1 MADKTDFGKFVLERN
16 ESLIELA
23 DTKASIII
31 GIDGVILALLFESGR
46 SSSPYPLL
54 GTVILL
60 AFSGLFAFL
69 AIKPRIISGTPD
81 TKIFYGAITK
91 KTRET
96 FVTEFSSANEDE
108 VLKDL
113 ANNIFTLAAI
123 QKLKFRY
130 LKLSI
135 WLLILAFIPLSLMLF
150 MQSAVASS
158 SLGTQT
164 TFVDQA
170 SYVAIAAGFLATFF
184 GVILGFE
191 LERRRDSKN
200 RKERLVGAL
209 EMIKDEIER
218 NIGLCEQIQN
228 ELTKDPGFVQYY
240 LLKTTTWT
248 SVASVLVDLKS
259 PKLAKQIASEYFDYE
274 HLNRRINARFEFFK
288 TGDPSNVIHA
298 RAFANIT
305 GSVIVGVKDLQV
317 SSKNVVNAIKTQL
330 DQMK

>member
-1 MADKTDFGKFVLERN
+1 MVVDTCVHTFVADAVHAICSCIEFARN
-16 ESLIELA
+16 A
-23 DTKASIII
+23 D
-31 GIDGVILALLFESGR
+31 DVRR
-46 SSSPYPLL
+46 SSKLRRNSSGVP
-54 GTVILL
+54 GNIL
-60 AFSGLFAFL
+60 
-69 AIKPRIISGTPD
+69 
-81 TKIFYGAITK
+81 
-91 KTRET
+91 
-96 FVTEFSSANEDE
+96 
-108 VLKDL
+108 
-113 ANNIFTLAAI
+113 
-123 QKLKFRY
+123 
-130 LKLSI
+130 
-135 WLLILAFIPLSLMLF
+135 W
-150 MQSAVASS
+150 
-158 SLGTQT
+158 
-164 TFVDQA
+164 
-170 SYVAIAAGFLATFF
+170 
-184 GVILGFE
+184 VILGFE